1 MIILIT
7 GPSHVGK
14 TNLAQ
19 KLMEKYQLEYELI
32 NQYDP
37 KNKELISK
45 YDVHGIP
52 YTVFIDN
59 SGNKIGD
66 ILGNMIEELAD
77 RDIKYYVDNADRL
90 GTA

>member
-1 MIILIT
+1 VIR
-7 GPSHVGK
+7 
-14 TNLAQ
+14 
-19 KLMEKYQLEYELI
+19 
-32 NQYDP
+32 
-37 KNKELISK
+37 K